1 MPSDRAYG
9 RIPVEFPSAP
19 FPTKDIFGAFITSFL
34 PDNVQART
42 RRLAN
47 FELQLRWWRQMTDM
61 PVHVVI
67 SNWTDSERDG
77 CAELGALTERG
88 GTITEKPAQPIIL
101 NRNAC
106 LAAFYASSHRWGII
120 MDDDAVLYH
129 SPKHNSGGRFFAEMA
144 AQPADAYD
152 GIDVFF
158 PINPAKM
165 PGQNQIWKKDPQLY
179 ESSHVFQANYDL
191 KGSMFIV
198 RNFALEGKEPV
209 LPPATFAG
217 HGEDTLFAIEAIS
230 KGYGV
235 FRCDNIV
242 LKEFSG
248 PSNFSHTRDVMK
260 EGNQEIAQ
268 LYADQGLR
276 MNQLPKPEHLL
287 DRKEFLARCLPET
300 SKQIVVSKP

>member
-1 MPSDRAYG
+1 
-9 RIPVEFPSAP
+9 
-19 FPTKDIFGAFITSFL
+19 
-34 PDNVQART
+34 
-42 RRLAN
+42 
-47 FELQLRWWRQMTDM
+47 
-61 PVHVVI
+61 
-67 SNWTDSERDG
+67 
-77 CAELGALTERG
+77 
-88 GTITEKPAQPIIL
+88 
-101 NRNAC
+101 
-106 LAAFYASSHRWGII
+106 
-120 MDDDAVLYH
+120 
-129 SPKHNSGGRFFAEMA
+129 
-144 AQPADAYD
+144 
-152 GIDVFF
+152 
-158 PINPAKM
+158 
-165 PGQNQIWKKDPQLY
+165 
-179 ESSHVFQANYDL
+179 
-191 KGSMFIV
+191 MFIV